1 MIKTEQGTQD
11 SFMSKNGYMS
21 ASNNVVEEEATLFDF
36 GEHSGLYFKPKSLKL
51 GRLLTADKVKLA
63 FTGKTEELKKRPYT
77 LEFKLPGAHTKG
89 RGLIVY
95 KNYANG
101 AVKQYGI
108 VNHWDSGI
116 KLALNQVDR
125 IKELAKE
132 SVTRAMSD
140 SELADDE

>member
-1 MIKTEQGTQD
+1 MNKTNNAVQTPNGTMGF
-11 SFMSKNGYMS
+11 STKI
-21 ASNNVVEEEATLFDF
+21 AEEEAVLFDF

-51 GRLLTADKVKLA
+51 GRLLTEDKVQSA
-63 FTGKTEELKKRPYT
+63 FTGDTEKLSKRPYT
-77 LEFKLPGAHTKG
+77 LEFKEPRQTSKG

-116 KLALNQVDR
+116 KLAINQVDR

-140 SELADDE
+140 AELADDE